1 LAIKRRKEKMSP
13 AELERFEDM
22 CSKLRADYEKILD
35 YIVWYAK
42 DGFTNPK
49 HGLVSK
55 MLRQGRLWSETNPEG
70 MKELYFRWIPRL
82 DIMYQFE
89 FLVGEEGK
97 KPKYQK
103 PDDFHFHFNTLADGG
118 VWKTNRSGEEFFD
131 NQLFLAAFQTERISV
146 PDGVSPFAV
155 LAKRA
160 LASSFIKVTDV
171 SDKKVSDKDVL
182 EFRFYYKDACQVQKT
197 PSQEGAG
204 AGAGS
209 SDDAEDDEAVVD
221 DAEDDAEDDEAVV
234 DDAEDDA
241 DSDDE
246 AAVDD
251 AEDDAD
257 SDDEAAVD
265 DAEDDADSD
274 DEAAVDA

>member
-13 AELERFEDM
+13 EQLERFDDL

-55 MLRQGRLWSETNPEG
+55 MRRQKRLWSETNPEG

-89 FLVGEEGK
+89 FLVGEEGE

-146 PDGVSPFAV
+146 PSGVSPFAV

-160 LASSFIKVTDV
+160 LADSYIKVTDV
-171 SDKKVSDKDVL
+171 SDKSKSDKDVL
-182 EFRFYYKDACQVQKT
+182 EFRFLYKDAVMAEKSRRHPAT
-197 PSQEGAG
+197 DTTVEDAG
-204 AGAGS
+204 V
-209 SDDAEDDEAVVD
+209 E
-221 DAEDDAEDDEAVV
+221 
-234 DDAEDDA
+234 DAEDDA
-241 DSDDE
+241 DSDEDAGVE
-246 AAVDD
+246 D

-257 SDDEAAVD
+257 SDEAAVD